1 MRRRYTT
8 FTLLMLDVACG
19 VGVFNLAFL
28 LRGVGEPVLTAL
40 LPPIAVTL
48 IALYLVDAYNPRADM
63 LSVDYASQHLVAFAG
78 ATLFVLLITHA
89 VASGGYA
96 LQTSRLVTGLAMT
109 GYAAISLGYRRSLY
123 LRRLRRREARSLL
136 FIGDEASFRTFS
148 GECDRNG
155 LGLHLHALQ
164 TSSSDSG
171 SRLPLG
177 DRLAEITREGRH
189 LEAVVIRESAA
200 GLSEAD
206 SRQLSDLHFSGVP
219 TLTLELFYQEYWR
232 RIPLYRINPTWL
244 FQEGFKVA
252 REPVYVHLKRLSD
265 IVLSTVGL
273 LAAAPLIAAAVVAI
287 RLEDGGPAFF
297 SQDRVGLNQRRFR
310 LFKLRTMRVA
320 EGGSLYTQPGDKR
333 ITRVGAFLRNSRL
346 DELPQLWNVFRGD
359 MSLIGPRAEW
369 ERLVE
374 TYERE
379 ITCYHFRHLVKPG
392 ITGWAQ
398 VNYPY
403 GASLEDAAR
412 KLEYDLYYIR
422 HFSFT
427 LDAAIVLKT
436 VHTVLG
442 GKGR

>member
-8 FTLLMLDVACG
+8 FTLLLLDVACG

-28 LRGVGEPVLTAL
+28 LRGVGDAVFLAL
-40 LPPIAVTL
+40 VPPIAATL
-48 IALYLVDAYNPRADM
+48 IALYLVDGYNPRADL

-78 ATLFVLLITHA
+78 ATVFVLLFTHA
-89 VASGGYA
+89 IASGGYA
-96 LQTSRLVTGLAMT
+96 LQTSRLVSGLAML
-109 GYAAISLGYRRSLY
+109 GYATVSLAYRRAIY

-136 FIGDEASFRTFS
+136 FIGDEASFRSFET
-148 GECDRNG
+148 ECDLNA
-155 LGLHLHALQ
+155 LGLRLHAWDTS
-164 TSSSDSG
+164 TSSG
-171 SRLPLG
+171 TRPPLTAM
-177 DRLAEITREGRH
+177 LAGITGEGRQ
-189 LEAVVIRESAA
+189 LEAVVVREAAA

-265 IVLSTVGL
+265 VVLATLGL
-273 LAAAPLIAAAVVAI
+273 LLAAPLIAAAVIAI
-287 RLEDGGPAFF
+287 RIEDGGPAFF
-297 SQDRVGLNQRRFR
+297 GQSRVGLNQRRFR
-310 LFKLRTMRVA
+310 LLKLRTMRTSADV
-320 EGGSLYTQPGDKR
+320 GPLYTQPGDTR

-346 DELPQLWNVFRGD
+346 DELPQLWNVLRGN

-374 TYERE
+374 NYERE
-379 ITCYHFRHLVKPG
+379 IPCYHFRHLVKPG

-403 GASLEDAAR
+403 GANLEDTAR